1 MGHGVF
7 WFGTDEGKQPRTDAA
22 MDLAVDLNTGLGD
35 ALDEQVHEGLRMV
48 EKGQPGAVG
57 MPQGNEAMISPWV
70 NP

>member
-1 MGHGVF
+1 MG
-7 WFGTDEGKQPRTDAA
+7 
-22 MDLAVDLNTGLGD
+22 LAVDLDAGLGD